1 MLCYNEIDMRIFKNI
16 QKLMTVY
23 FSITI
28 ILAILL
34 LCSTAY
40 YLIKA
45 KQNTQKIKELS
56 SQLFSVP
63 KYAVGSPVYVF
74 VAGKWI
80 QDIIIESKL
89 SDAVI
94 SIRTKSMEAGTFYPV
109 TSEYVR
115 LSRNGEDLSETLD
128 SRES

>member
-1 MLCYNEIDMRIFKNI
+1 MRIFKNHS
-16 QKLMTVY
+16 KLMTVY

-34 LCSTAY
+34 FCSTAY
-40 YLIKA
+40 YLVKA

-63 KYAVGSPVYVF
+63 KYVVGSPVYVF

-89 SDAVI
+89 SDTVI
-94 SIRTKSMEAGTFYPV
+94 SIRTKSMEAGTFYPI

-115 LSRNGEDLSETLD
+115 LSRNGEDVSETID
-128 SRES
+128 TRES

>member
-1 MLCYNEIDMRIFKNI
+1 
-16 QKLMTVY
+16 MTVY

-28 ILAILL
+28 ILAVLL
-34 LCSTAY
+34 FCSTAY
-40 YLIKA
+40 YLA
-45 KQNTQKIKELS
+45 RLKQSTRKVKELS

-89 SDAVI
+89 SDTVI
-94 SIRTKSMEAGTFYPV
+94 SIRTKSMEAGTFYPI

-115 LSRNGEDLSETLD
+115 LSRNGEDISETID

>member
-1 MLCYNEIDMRIFKNI
+1 MRIFKNHS
-16 QKLMTVY
+16 KLMTVY

-28 ILAILL
+28 ILAVLL
-34 LCSTAY
+34 FCSTAY
-40 YLIKA
+40 YLVKA
-45 KQNTQKIKELS
+45 RQSTQKIKELS

-74 VAGKWI
+74 VTGKWI

-94 SIRTKSMEAGTFYPV
+94 SIRTKSMEAGTFYPI

-115 LSRNGEDLSETLD
+115 LSRNGEDLSETID
-128 SRES
+128 PRES

>member
-1 MLCYNEIDMRIFKNI
+1 MRIFKNI

-28 ILAILL
+28 ILAVLL
-34 LCSTAY
+34 FCSTAY
-40 YLIKA
+40 YLVKS

-56 SQLFSVP
+56 SQLFNVP

-89 SDAVI
+89 SDTVI
-94 SIRTKSMEAGTFYPV
+94 SIRTKSMEAGTFYPI

-115 LSRNGEDLSETLD
+115 LSRNGEDVSETINT
-128 SRES
+128 RES

>member
-1 MLCYNEIDMRIFKNI
+1 MRIFKII
-16 QKLMTVY
+16 QKPMTVY
-23 FSITI
+23 FFITI
-28 ILAILL
+28 ILTVLL
-34 LCSTAY
+34 FCSTAY
-40 YLIKA
+40 YLVKV
-45 KQNTQKIKELS
+45 KQSTKKIKELS

-89 SDAVI
+89 SDTVI
-94 SIRTKSMEAGTFYPV
+94 SIRTKSMEAGTFYPI

-115 LSRNGEDLSETLD
+115 LSRNGEDVSETVD

>member
-1 MLCYNEIDMRIFKNI
+1 MRKIDMRIFKNI

-28 ILAILL
+28 ILTVLL
-34 LCSTAY
+34 FCSTAY
-40 YLIKA
+40 YLVQV
-45 KQNTQKIKELS
+45 KQSTQKIKELN
-56 SQLFSVP
+56 SQLFNVP

-94 SIRTKSMEAGTFYPV
+94 SIRTKSMEAGTFYPI

-115 LSRNGEDLSETLD
+115 LSRNGEDISETLD
-128 SRES
+128 IRES

>member
-1 MLCYNEIDMRIFKNI
+1 MRIFKKSFYI
-16 QKLMTVY
+16 MTVY

-28 ILAILL
+28 ILAVLL
-34 LCSTAY
+34 FCSTAY
-40 YLIKA
+40 YLVKA
-45 KQNTQKIKELS
+45 KQSIRKIKELS

-89 SDAVI
+89 SDTVI
-94 SIRTKSMEAGTFYPV
+94 SIRTKSMEAGTFYPI

-115 LSRNGEDLSETLD
+115 LSRNGEDLSETID
-128 SRES
+128 PRES

>member
-1 MLCYNEIDMRIFKNI
+1 MPCSKKIDMRIFKNI

-28 ILAILL
+28 ILTVLL
-34 LCSTAY
+34 FCSTAY
-40 YLIKA
+40 YLARA

-94 SIRTKSMEAGTFYPV
+94 SIRTKSMEAGTFYPI

-115 LSRNGEDLSETLD
+115 LSRNGEDISETLD
-128 SRES
+128 IRES

>member
-1 MLCYNEIDMRIFKNI
+1 MRIFKNHS
-16 QKLMTVY
+16 KLMTVY

-28 ILAILL
+28 ILAVLL
-34 LCSTAY
+34 FCSTAY
-40 YLIKA
+40 YLVQV
-45 KQNTQKIKELS
+45 KQSIRKVKELS
-56 SQLFSVP
+56 SKLFSVP

-94 SIRTKSMEAGTFYPV
+94 SIRTKSMEAGTFYPI

-115 LSRNGEDLSETLD
+115 LSRNGEDLSETID
-128 SRES
+128 TRES

>member
-1 MLCYNEIDMRIFKNI
+1 MRIFKNHS
-16 QKLMTVY
+16 KLMTVY

-28 ILAILL
+28 ILAVLL
-34 LCSTAY
+34 FCSTAY
-40 YLIKA
+40 YLVQV
-45 KQNTQKIKELS
+45 KQSTRKVKELS

-94 SIRTKSMEAGTFYPV
+94 SIRTKSMEVGTFYPI

-128 SRES
+128 IRES

>member
-1 MLCYNEIDMRIFKNI
+1 MLFYKEIDMRIFKNHS
-16 QKLMTVY
+16 KLMTVY

-34 LCSTAY
+34 FCSTAY
-40 YLIKA
+40 YLVKA

-63 KYAVGSPVYVF
+63 KYVVGSPVYVF

-89 SDAVI
+89 SDTVI
-94 SIRTKSMEAGTFYPV
+94 SIRTKSMEAGTFYPI

-115 LSRNGEDLSETLD
+115 LSRNGEDVSETID
-128 SRES
+128 TRES

>member
-1 MLCYNEIDMRIFKNI
+1 MRIFKNHS
-16 QKLMTVY
+16 KLMTVY

-28 ILAILL
+28 ILAVLL
-34 LCSTAY
+34 FCSTAY
-40 YLIKA
+40 YLVKA
-45 KQNTQKIKELS
+45 QQSTQKIKELS

-89 SDAVI
+89 SDTVI
-94 SIRTKSMEAGTFYPV
+94 SIRTKSMEVGTFYPI

-115 LSRNGEDLSETLD
+115 LSRNGEDVSETID
-128 SRES
+128 TRES

>member
-1 MLCYNEIDMRIFKNI
+1 MPCYKEIDMRIFKII

-28 ILAILL
+28 ILAVLL

-40 YLIKA
+40 YLTRA
-45 KQNTQKIKELS
+45 KQSTRKIKELS

-89 SDAVI
+89 SDTVI
-94 SIRTKSMEAGTFYPV
+94 SIRTKSMEAGIFYPI

-115 LSRNGEDLSETLD
+115 LSRNGEDISENRD
-128 SRES
+128 IRES

>member
-1 MLCYNEIDMRIFKNI
+1 MRIFKNHS
-16 QKLMTVY
+16 KLMTVY

-28 ILAILL
+28 ILAVLL

-40 YLIKA
+40 YLVKT

-94 SIRTKSMEAGTFYPV
+94 SIRTKSMEAGTFYPI
-109 TSEYVR
+109 TSESVR
-115 LSRNGEDLSETLD
+115 LSRNGEYVSETID
-128 SRES
+128 TRES

>member
-1 MLCYNEIDMRIFKNI
+1 MRIFKNHL
-16 QKLMTVY
+16 KLMTVY

-34 LCSTAY
+34 FCNTAY
-40 YLIKA
+40 YLVQV
-45 KQNTQKIKELS
+45 KQSTQKIKELS

-89 SDAVI
+89 SDTVI
-94 SIRTKSMEAGTFYPV
+94 SIRTKSMEAGTFYPI

-115 LSRNGEDLSETLD
+115 LSRNGEDVSETID
-128 SRES
+128 TRES

>member
-1 MLCYNEIDMRIFKNI
+1 
-16 QKLMTVY
+16 MTVY

-28 ILAILL
+28 ILAVLL

-40 YLIKA
+40 YLVKA
-45 KQNTQKIKELS
+45 KQSTRKIKELS

-89 SDAVI
+89 SDTVI
-94 SIRTKSMEAGTFYPV
+94 SIRTKSMEAGTFYPI

-115 LSRNGEDLSETLD
+115 LSRNGEDLSEIID
-128 SRES
+128 PRES

>member
-1 MLCYNEIDMRIFKNI
+1 MRIFKNHS
-16 QKLMTVY
+16 KLMTVY

-28 ILAILL
+28 ILAVLL
-34 LCSTAY
+34 FCNTAY
-40 YLIKA
+40 YLVQV
-45 KQNTQKIKELS
+45 KQSTQKIKELS

-89 SDAVI
+89 SDVVI
-94 SIRTKSMEAGTFYPV
+94 SIRTKSMEAGTFYPI

-115 LSRNGEDLSETLD
+115 LSRNGEDISETMD
-128 SRES
+128 IRES

>member
-1 MLCYNEIDMRIFKNI
+1 MRIFKNHS
-16 QKLMTVY
+16 KLMTVY

-28 ILAILL
+28 ILAVLL

-40 YLIKA
+40 YLVQV
-45 KQNTQKIKELS
+45 KQSTRKVKELS

-89 SDAVI
+89 SDTVI
-94 SIRTKSMEAGTFYPV
+94 SIRTKSMEAGTFYPI

-115 LSRNGEDLSETLD
+115 LSRNGEDLSETID
-128 SRES
+128 PRES

>member
-1 MLCYNEIDMRIFKNI
+1 MRIFKKSFYI
-16 QKLMTVY
+16 MTVY

-28 ILAILL
+28 ILAVLL
-34 LCSTAY
+34 FCSTSY
-40 YLIKA
+40 YLVKA
-45 KQNTQKIKELS
+45 KQSTKKIKELS
-56 SQLFSVP
+56 YQLFSVP
-63 KYAVGSPVYVF
+63 KYVVGSPVYVF

-94 SIRTKSMEAGTFYPV
+94 SIRTKSMEAGTFYPI

-115 LSRNGEDLSETLD
+115 LSRNGEDVSETID

>member
-1 MLCYNEIDMRIFKNI
+1 MRIFKNHS
-16 QKLMTVY
+16 KLMTVY

-28 ILAILL
+28 VLAVLL
-34 LCSTAY
+34 FCNTAY
-40 YLIKA
+40 YLVQV
-45 KQNTQKIKELS
+45 KQSTQKIKELS

-89 SDAVI
+89 SDTVI
-94 SIRTKSMEAGTFYPV
+94 SIRTKSMEAGTFYPI

-115 LSRNGEDLSETLD
+115 LSRNGEDLSETID
-128 SRES
+128 TRES

>member
-1 MLCYNEIDMRIFKNI
+1 
-16 QKLMTVY
+16 MTVY

-28 ILAILL
+28 IFAVLL
-34 LCSTAY
+34 FCSTAY
-40 YLIKA
+40 YLVKA
-45 KQNTQKIKELS
+45 KQSTKKIKELS
-56 SQLFSVP
+56 SQLFNAP

-74 VAGKWI
+74 VARKWI

-89 SDAVI
+89 SDTVI
-94 SIRTKSMEAGTFYPV
+94 SIRTKSMEAGTFYPI

-115 LSRNGEDLSETLD
+115 LSRNGEDISEIID

>member
-1 MLCYNEIDMRIFKNI
+1 MRIFKKSFYI
-16 QKLMTVY
+16 MTVY

-28 ILAILL
+28 ILTVLL
-34 LCSTAY
+34 FCSTAY
-40 YLIKA
+40 YLVKA
-45 KQNTQKIKELS
+45 KQSTKKIKELS

-89 SDAVI
+89 SDTVI
-94 SIRTKSMEAGTFYPV
+94 SIRTKSMEAGTFYPI

-115 LSRNGEDLSETLD
+115 LSRNGEDLSETID

>member
-1 MLCYNEIDMRIFKNI
+1 MRIFKNHS
-16 QKLMTVY
+16 KLMTVY

-28 ILAILL
+28 ILAVLL
-34 LCSTAY
+34 FCSTAY
-40 YLIKA
+40 YLVKS

-89 SDAVI
+89 SDTVI
-94 SIRTKSMEAGTFYPV
+94 SIRTKSMEAGTFYPI

-115 LSRNGEDLSETLD
+115 LSRNGEDVSETID
-128 SRES
+128 TRES